1 MEVNIY
7 VYMYNEALCC
17 IEEINSSVNQVY
29 FNFLKRYKKTSTS
42 GVMDMSA
49 VLISITVSGV
59 YTCGKHPKWYTLSMF
74 SLFCIN
80 FTVIKNTKN
89 IFIGR
94 TDAKVP
100 LLWSPDVKSQFNA
113 KDLDAGKAKGKGS
126 G

>member
-1 MEVNIY
+1 
-7 VYMYNEALCC
+7 MYNEALCC

-29 FNFLKRYKKTSTS
+29 FNFLKRYKKTS

-49 VLISITVSGV
+49 VLISITISGV
-59 YTCGKHPKWYTLSMF
+59 YTCVKHPKWYALSMF

-89 IFIGR
+89 LFIGR